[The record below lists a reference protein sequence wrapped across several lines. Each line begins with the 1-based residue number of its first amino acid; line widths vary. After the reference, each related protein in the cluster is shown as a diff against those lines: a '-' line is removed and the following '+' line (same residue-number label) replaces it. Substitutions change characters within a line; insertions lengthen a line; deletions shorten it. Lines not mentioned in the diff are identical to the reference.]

1 MINIA
6 EILKD
11 CPKGTKLYSPICGN
25 CKLLKIYNGL
35 GLDVINDVDEVF
47 NFSYDGRYNLNG
59 ECCIFPSKDNRDWNT
74 FRPFKDG
81 DILTYTSNHTTTFI
95 YRNKDNEPH
104 LSTSFYVACNDAASH
119 NFLIYNKYT
128 LIALNENCDVR
139 LATEDEKIKLFDA
152 IKANGYKWNA
162 ETKTL
167 EKLIVP
173 KFKVGDQIVKKNS
186 ISNSFIVNSVS
197 CEYYGLQ
204 LPDKSGVGVLNVNE
218 QDDWEV
224 LPQYFFNDGDIIAK
238 DDFIVIFSH
247 SKQSEV
253 KVKEQIVYYHCYLRG
268 SGYFKSTKDCGV
280 GYISDFRFASESE
293 KQKLFNAIKEN
304 GYKWNS
310 ETKTLEK
317 IIVPKFKA
325 GDKIKEKNERFPSTR
340 TIYNYVEGIGYSTTI
355 HDWVRIEDQD
365 NWELVPIHKF
375 KSGDKIIKKDDPT
388 ECWYVQGVDIYNNS
402 FYFIV
407 ANGKLA
413 NLPLKDQDEW
423 ELAPVPKFKVGDIV
437 ETKRNKLFDYKIIKI
452 TDTHYT
458 LESIPEANTYDIL
471 ICEDEYWRLV
481 HKKFDISTLKAYD
494 KVLVRDTNKQM
505 WVADLFGHAIDR
517 PLGGYTFA
525 CVGHYPNQCI
535 PYEGNEHLLGTIND
549 CDEYYKNW

>member
-11 CPKGTKLYSPICGN
+11 CPKGTKLYSPICGE
-25 CKLLKIYNGL
+25 CKLLKIYDGL
-35 GLDVINDVDEVF
+35 GFDVINDTDDVF

-95 YRNKDNEPH
+95 YRNKNNEPH

-173 KFKVGDQIVKKNS
+173 KFK
-186 ISNSFIVNSVS
+186 
-197 CEYYGLQ
+197 
-204 LPDKSGVGVLNVNE
+204 
-218 QDDWEV
+218 
-224 LPQYFFNDGDIIAK
+224 
-238 DDFIVIFSH
+238 
-247 SKQSEV
+247 
-253 KVKEQIVYYHCYLRG
+253 
-268 SGYFKSTKDCGV
+268 
-280 GYISDFRFASESE
+280 
-293 KQKLFNAIKEN
+293 
-304 GYKWNS
+304 
-310 ETKTLEK
+310 
-317 IIVPKFKA
+317 A

-340 TIYNYVEGIGYSTTI
+340 TIYNYVEGIGYYTTI

-365 NWELVPIHKF
+365 NWELVSTHKF
-375 KSGDKIIKKDDPT
+375 KVGDKIVNKNNLR
-388 ECWYVQGVDIYNNS
+388 ECWYVQGVNTNCNS
-402 FYFIV
+402 DYFYYIV
-407 ANGKLA
+407 TKGELA
-413 NLPLKDQDEW
+413 NLHFKDQDNW
-423 ELAPVPKFKVGDIV
+423 ELVPVPKFKVGDIV
-437 ETKRNKLFDYKIIKI
+437 KSNTNKLFDYKIIKI

-458 LESIPEANTYDIL
+458 LESIPGANTYDML
-471 ICEDEYWRLV
+471 ICEDENWKLV
-481 HKKFDISTLKAYD
+481 PNKFDISNLKAYD
-494 KVLVRDTNKQM
+494 KVLVRDTNEQV
-505 WVADLFGHAIDR
+505 WVADLFSHALVR
-517 PLGGYTFA
+517 PLGNYTFA

-535 PYEGNEHLLGTIND
+535 PYLGNEHLLGKCDD
-549 CDEYYKNW
+549 CGEYYKNW

>member
-6 EILKD
+6 EILDK
-11 CPKGTKLYSPICGN
+11 CTKGTKLYSPIFGDVY
-25 CKLLKIYNGL
+25 LEKIRPHL
-35 GLDVINDVDEVF
+35 AVIVNRNKDEKNLEEF
-47 NFSYDGRYNLNG
+47 LYDGRYTLNG
-59 ECCIFPSKDNRDWNT
+59 ECMLFPSKENRDWNT
-74 FRPFKDG
+74 FQIPFKDG
-81 DILTYTSNHTTTFI
+81 DILTYTGNYTTTFI

-104 LSTSFYVACNDAASH
+104 LSTSFYVGCNDSPSH

-152 IKANGYKWNA
+152 IKANGYKWNS

-167 EKLIVP
+167 EKLIEP

-218 QDDWEV
+218 QDEWEV

-238 DDFIVIFSH
+238 DNFIVIFSH

-253 KVKEQIVYYHCYLRG
+253 IPNKQIVYYHCYLRG
-268 SGYFKSTKDCGV
+268 SGYLKARKDCGV

-310 ETKTLEK
+310 ETKTLERL
-317 IIVPKFKA
+317 IEDKFKV
-325 GDKIKEKNERFPSTR
+325 GDKI
-340 TIYNYVEGIGYSTTI
+340 V
-355 HDWVRIEDQD
+355 
-365 NWELVPIHKF
+365 
-375 KSGDKIIKKDDPT
+375 KKDNPT
-388 ECWYVQGVDIYNNS
+388 ECWYVQGVDTNCNS
-402 FYFIV
+402 GYFYYIV
-407 ANGKLA
+407 AKGKIA
-413 NLPLKDQDEW
+413 NLHFKDQDEW
-423 ELAPVPKFKVGDIV
+423 ELLPAPKFKVGDIV
-437 ETKRNKLFDYKIIKI
+437 ETNRNKLFDYKIIKI

-458 LESIPEANTYDIL
+458 LESIPGANTYDMF
-471 ICEDEYWRLV
+471 ICEDENWKLV
-481 HKKFDISTLKAYD
+481 PKKFNISTLKAYD
-494 KVLVRDTNKQM
+494 KVLVRDTNEQM
-505 WVADLFGHAIDR
+505 WVADLFGHALDR

-535 PYEGNEHLLGTIND
+535 PYEGNEHLLGTYDD
-549 CDEYYKNW
+549 CGEYYKNW

>member
-35 GLDVINDVDEVF
+35 GIDVIDDVDEVF

-81 DILTYTSNHTTTFI
+81 DILTYTSNQTTTFI

-104 LSTSFYVACNDAASH
+104 LSTSFYVACNDAPSH

-173 KFKVGDQIVKKNS
+173 KFKVGDRIKLNNSRFIYTITDLLKNRYRVTTDSRDLYEIEFERQDAYKLVPNYKFNVGDKIVKK
-186 ISNSFIVNSVS
+186 
-197 CEYYGLQ
+197 
-204 LPDKSGVGVLNVNE
+204 
-218 QDDWEV
+218 
-224 LPQYFFNDGDIIAK
+224 DI
-238 DDFIVIFSH
+238 
-247 SKQSEV
+247 
-253 KVKEQIVYYHCYLRG
+253 
-268 SGYFKSTKDCGV
+268 
-280 GYISDFRFASESE
+280 
-293 KQKLFNAIKEN
+293 
-304 GYKWNS
+304 
-310 ETKTLEK
+310 
-317 IIVPKFKA
+317 
-325 GDKIKEKNERFPSTR
+325 
-340 TIYNYVEGIGYSTTI
+340 
-355 HDWVRIEDQD
+355 
-365 NWELVPIHKF
+365 
-375 KSGDKIIKKDDPT
+375 PT
-388 ECWYVQGVDIYNNS
+388 ECWYVQGVDTNCNS
-402 FYFIV
+402 DYFYYIV
-407 ANGKLA
+407 AKGKIA
-413 NLPLKDQDEW
+413 NLHFKDQDEW
-423 ELAPVPKFKVGDIV
+423 ELVP
-437 ETKRNKLFDYKIIKI
+437 N
-452 TDTHYT
+452 
-458 LESIPEANTYDIL
+458 
-471 ICEDEYWRLV
+471 
-481 HKKFDISTLKAYD
+481 KFDISTLKAYD
-494 KVLVRDTNKQM
+494 KVLVRDTNEQV
-505 WVADLFGHAIDR
+505 WVADLFSHVLDR

-535 PYEGNEHLLGTIND
+535 PYLGNEHLLGTCDD
-549 CDEYYKNW
+549 CGEYYKNW